1 MRIVLQIAQGLFVL
15 VGPRDRAAFLPA
27 PNGTAVCKCFV
38 DMGLGFLQFGS
49 QLVAWPLHERI
60 AMSAAFEDTR
70 LDAAGPVRHLV
81 GGDAGQHHRVHRT
94 RVTA

>member
-1 MRIVLQIAQGLFVL
+1 MPVT
-15 VGPRDRAAFLPA
+15 
-27 PNGTAVCKCFV
+27 NGTAVCKHCV

-70 LDAAGPVRHLV
+70 LNAAGPVGYLV
-81 GGDAGQHHRVHRT
+81 GGNMGNSIVYIARARP
-94 RVTA
+94 